1 MEPVPQFAWQ
11 QPLPAS
17 TRRTNIRIS
26 FFTLTSVNWSMLQ
39 IRSATRVHM
48 KAIWNGEVLAQSNDT
63 VVVEGNHYF
72 PPASLNRQFFSDSNT
87 TTVCPWKGTAS
98 YHNFEVNG
106 KVNKDAAWLYATPKS
121 AAANITDHVAFWKG
135 VEVKA

>member
-1 MEPVPQFAWQ
+1 
-11 QPLPAS
+11 
-17 TRRTNIRIS
+17 
-26 FFTLTSVNWSMLQ
+26 
-39 IRSATRVHM
+39 M
-48 KAIWNGEVLAQSNDT
+48 KAIWNGEVLADSNDT

-72 PPASLNRQFFSDSNT
+72 PPASLNRQFFSDSST
-87 TTVCPWKGTAS
+87 TTVWPRKGTAS
-98 YHNFEVNG
+98 YQNVEANG